1 MQASRHKSSS
11 QANAA
16 LAPKSFWQSS
26 LAAITCKPK
35 RGVFAG
41 SGYGTGSQR
50 GNTGSEEARNMT
62 YEGST
67 ASGARSGRTGATGVM
82 DQGTGSGTGTGTG
95 SGVGTGRS
103 ATTGTGNTGS
113 RSTGATTGGVSEG
126 FRGLNLTGSSGVCC
140 SSQLLEPLL

>member
-1 MQASRHKSSS
+1 M
-11 QANAA
+11 N
-16 LAPKSFWQSS
+16 
-26 LAAITCKPK
+26 
-35 RGVFAG
+35 
-41 SGYGTGSQR
+41 
-50 GNTGSEEARNMT
+50 

-82 DQGTGSGTGTGTG
+82 DQGTGTGTGTG

-126 FRGLNLTGSSGVCC
+126 FRGLNLTGSSGVC
-140 SSQLLEPLL
+140 SFSLLLDPFHCYMHIADDNDLCAALLPMGLMLMLVLYICC

>member
-1 MQASRHKSSS
+1 
-11 QANAA
+11 
-16 LAPKSFWQSS
+16 
-26 LAAITCKPK
+26 
-35 RGVFAG
+35 
-41 SGYGTGSQR
+41 
-50 GNTGSEEARNMT
+50 MT

-67 ASGARSGRTGATGVM
+67 APGARSGRTGATGVM

-103 ATTGTGNTGS
+103 GTTGTGTTGS
-113 RSTGATTGGVSEG
+113 RTTGATTGGVSEG